1 MIATTVCRIQN
12 VFAMRGS
19 VDTVDR
25 PGQIIQYS
33 TVQYSTDLVITVR
46 DERQS
51 EVQGSGTK

>member
-12 VFAMRGS
+12 VFAMRGP
-19 VDTVDR
+19 VDR